1 MLFLCD
7 AKDSTTLNTFIYVPP
22 KSFFV
27 FVCLFV
33 FSLLLQGNMYVF
45 GGEFTATNET
55 PLWTFNFRKFVVFS
69 VWVEIILHLRSFSFL
84 IQTPF
89 FLLRFSGVEKT
100 SRKILGKIRLIF
112 N

>member
-69 VWVEIILHLRSFSFL
+69 VWVEIILRLRSFSFL
-84 IQTPF
+84 IQTLSDTDSF
-89 FLLRFSGVEKT
+89 FLG
-100 SRKILGKIRLIF
+100 SRVWRKQAAKSWVRLD
-112 N
+112 